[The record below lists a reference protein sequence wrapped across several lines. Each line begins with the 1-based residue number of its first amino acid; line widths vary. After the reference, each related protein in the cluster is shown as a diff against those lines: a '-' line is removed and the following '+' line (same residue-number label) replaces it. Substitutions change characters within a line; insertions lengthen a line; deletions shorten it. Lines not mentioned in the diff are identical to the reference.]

1 MPNICLN
8 VFQDQLVDSTNKLDL
23 YRAIFLSSSDEED
36 DDDKNPGSSNQTQRR
51 EQPTAKD
58 LNILRNNSPP
68 RGIFANLD
76 LDKLNSIGSDRIQK
90 PPDEISNK
98 DNFTETLMIP
108 PRGIFAGLNMDN
120 TNNQHRKNHSNKIG
134 LLDKVTKDNSAS
146 SIESTE
152 PVQENSDMYG
162 PTLPKNIPQPQQR
175 IENVKEESSSNE
187 DDWVEMYSASG
198 SETSHKLSTK
208 KKHSKKSHRK
218 SKRHKE
224 KKHKHKKKTK

>member
-1 MPNICLN
+1 M
-8 VFQDQLVDSTNKLDL
+8 DL
-23 YRAIFLSSSDEED
+23 YRAIFLSSSDEEEE
-36 DDDKNPGSSNQTQRR
+36 DDKNLGSSNQTQRL
-51 EQPTAKD
+51 EQPTAKE

-76 LDKLNSIGSDRIQK
+76 LDKLNSMGSDRVQK
-90 PPDEISNK
+90 PQDEISNEV
-98 DNFTETLMIP
+98 NFTVTSP
-108 PRGIFAGLNMDN
+108 PRGIFSNLDLDN
-120 TNNQHRKNHSNKIG
+120 TNNQHRTNLSNKFGSPNIAS
-134 LLDKVTKDNSAS
+134 KVYSAS
-146 SIESTE
+146 SMESTE
-152 PVQENSDMYG
+152 LVQGNSDMYG

>member
-1 MPNICLN
+1 M
-8 VFQDQLVDSTNKLDL
+8 DL
-23 YRAIFLSSSDEED
+23 YRAIFLSSSDEEEE
-36 DDDKNPGSSNQTQRR
+36 DDKNPGSSNQTQRR
-51 EQPTAKD
+51 EQPTAKE

-76 LDKLNSIGSDRIQK
+76 LDKLNSMGSDRLQK
-90 PPDEISNK
+90 PQDEISNEV
-98 DNFTETLMIP
+98 NFTVTSP
-108 PRGIFAGLNMDN
+108 PRGIFSNLDN
-120 TNNQHRKNHSNKIG
+120 TSNHHRTNLSNKIG
-134 LLDKVTKDNSAS
+134 SPNIATKVYSAS
-146 SIESTE
+146 SMESTE
-152 PVQENSDMYG
+152 PVQGNSDMYG

-198 SETSHKLSTK
+198 SEKSHKLSTK

>member
-1 MPNICLN
+1 MSNICFN
-8 VFQDQLVDSTNKLDL
+8 VFQEQLVDSTNKMDL
-23 YRAIFLSSSDEED
+23 YKAIFLSSSDEEEEE
-36 DDDKNPGSSNQTQRR
+36 DDKNPGSSSQTQRR
-51 EQPTAKD
+51 EQPTAKE

-76 LDKLNSIGSDRIQK
+76 LDKLNSKGSDRLQK
-90 PPDEISNK
+90 PQDEISNK
-98 DNFTETLMIP
+98 VNFTVTSP
-108 PRGIFAGLNMDN
+108 PRGIFANLDLDN
-120 TNNQHRKNHSNKIG
+120 TNNQHIKNHSVKIG
-134 LLDKVTKDNSAS
+134 SPDKATKDYSAS
-146 SIESTE
+146 STESTK
-152 PVQENSDMYG
+152 PVQGNSDMYG

-218 SKRHKE
+218 SKRHKD

>member
-1 MPNICLN
+1 M
-8 VFQDQLVDSTNKLDL
+8 DL
-23 YRAIFLSSSDEED
+23 YRAIFLSSSDEEEE

-51 EQPTAKD
+51 EQPTAKE

-76 LDKLNSIGSDRIQK
+76 LDKLNSMGSDRLQK
-90 PPDEISNK
+90 PQDKISNEV
-98 DNFTETLMIP
+98 NFTVASP
-108 PRGIFAGLNMDN
+108 PRGIFSNLDLDN
-120 TNNQHRKNHSNKIG
+120 TNNQHRTNLLNKIG
-134 LLDKVTKDNSAS
+134 SPNIASEVYSAS
-146 SIESTE
+146 SMESTE
-152 PVQENSDMYG
+152 PVQGNSDMYG

-224 KKHKHKKKTK
+224 KKHKHKKKSK

>member
-1 MPNICLN
+1 M
-8 VFQDQLVDSTNKLDL
+8 DL
-23 YRAIFLSSSDEED
+23 YRAIFLSSSDEEEEE
-36 DDDKNPGSSNQTQRR
+36 DDKNPGSSNQTQRR
-51 EQPTAKD
+51 EQPTAKE

-76 LDKLNSIGSDRIQK
+76 LDKLNSMGSDRLQK
-90 PPDEISNK
+90 PQDEISNEV
-98 DNFTETLMIP
+98 NFTVTSP
-108 PRGIFAGLNMDN
+108 PRGIFSNLDN
-120 TNNQHRKNHSNKIG
+120 TNNQHRTNLSNKIG
-134 LLDKVTKDNSAS
+134 SPNIASKVYSAS
-146 SIESTE
+146 SMKSTE
-152 PVQENSDMYG
+152 PVQGNSDMYG
-162 PTLPKNIPQPQQR
+162 PSLPKNIPQPQQR
-175 IENVKEESSSNE
+175 IENAKEESSSNE